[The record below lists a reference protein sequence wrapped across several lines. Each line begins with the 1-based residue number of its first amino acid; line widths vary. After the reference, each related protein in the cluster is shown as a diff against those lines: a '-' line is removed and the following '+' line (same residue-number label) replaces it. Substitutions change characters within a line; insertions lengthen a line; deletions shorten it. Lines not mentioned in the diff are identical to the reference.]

1 MKKITLLAILALGF
15 SFTSCKKDRTCTCT
29 IAVTEVATYNDNG
42 DVEVETDAYTVSG
55 IYKMTEISKT
65 GASGACVSEK
75 RVDKSTE
82 DYGGGFTATF
92 ETTQDSD
99 CSLD

>member
-29 IAVTEVATYNDNG
+29 DTVTVTSSLINFTD
-42 DVEVETDAYTVSG
+42 TDASTTTLKEVNGKSARANCLSYEATQTENDGNGGIATVV
-55 IYKMTEISKT
+55 Y
-65 GASGACVSEK
+65 
-75 RVDKSTE
+75 KST
-82 DYGGGFTATF
+82 
-92 ETTQDSD
+92 